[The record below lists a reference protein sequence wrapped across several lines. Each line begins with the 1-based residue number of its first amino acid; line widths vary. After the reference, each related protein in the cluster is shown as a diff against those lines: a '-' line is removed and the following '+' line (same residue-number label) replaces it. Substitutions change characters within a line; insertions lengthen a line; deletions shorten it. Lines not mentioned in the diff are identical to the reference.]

1 MKERLI
7 KSRSEPGQEPG
18 APPQGAG
25 LAVNGQ
31 PLGEPGQGGD

>member
-18 APPQGAG
+18 APQDG

-31 PLGEPGQGGD
+31 PLGQPGRGKD